1 MDRREL
7 LKQVAFIMGGAIS
20 APAIVGVLSGC
31 SPKHDATS
39 QLTWKPQFLN
49 EAQAAVVTAV
59 ADIIIP
65 RTNTPGAS
73 DVGVPAFIDLMLKDV
88 YPTEDQQ
95 RFLSGLQEIDDE
107 ASKTKGKT
115 FVALDAKDQEAL
127 VRKHH
132 DAAMNSEREARATS
146 KPHLK
151 RPFVLMTKEL
161 TMLGYFTSQAGA
173 TEVLQYSAVPGA
185 FHGCIP
191 IKDAGNGK
199 TWAQDMSMEF

>member
-7 LKQVAFIMGGAIS
+7 LKQAAFIMGGAIS

-31 SPKHDATS
+31 SPKHDAKS

-59 ADIIIP
+59 ANIIIP

-73 DVGVPAFIDLMLKDV
+73 DVGVPAFIDIMLRDV
-88 YPTEDQQ
+88 YPAEDQQ
-95 RFLSGLQEIDDE
+95 RFLSGLQEMDSD
-107 ASKTKGKT
+107 ASKAKGKS
-115 FVALDAKDQEAL
+115 FLELDAKDQEQL
-127 VRKHH
+127 VRRLH
-132 DAAMNSEREARATS
+132 DSAVDAEREARATS
-146 KPHLK
+146 KPDLK

-185 FHGCIP
+185 FHGCVP
-191 IKDAGNGK
+191 IKEAGNGK
-199 TWAQDMSMEF
+199 TWATDMSMEF

>member
-7 LKQVAFIMGGAIS
+7 LKQVAFIMGGTIS
-20 APAIVGVLSGC
+20 APAIVGILSGC
-31 SPKHDATS
+31 SPKHDAKS

-65 RTNTPGAS
+65 RTSTPGAS
-73 DVGVPAFIDLMLKDV
+73 DAGVPAFIDVMLKDV

-95 RFLSGLQEIDDE
+95 RFLSGLQEIDNE
-107 ASKTKGKT
+107 ASKTQGKS
-115 FVALDAKDQEAL
+115 FVELSQKDQEAL

-132 DAAMNSEREARATS
+132 DAAVNAEREARATS
-146 KPHLK
+146 RPDLK

-161 TMLGYFTSQAGA
+161 TMLGFFTSKAGA
-173 TEVLQYSAVPGA
+173 TEVLQYSAVPGS

-199 TWAQDMSMEF
+199 TWATDMSMEF